1 MIDAGVKPVSVTISS
16 MLPLLVELEFFGV
29 GKELH
34 GFSATG
40 LVRQMQPHDEIPNSV
55 TFTNLR
61 PAHLGSRRLGK
72 EIHAVTD
79 CMGSA
84 SDYVCL

>member
-16 MLPLLVELEFFGV
+16 MLPFLELEAIV
-29 GKELH
+29 
-34 GFSATG
+34 G

-61 PAHLGSRRLGK
+61 PAHLGFRRLGK

>member
-1 MIDAGVKPVSVTISS
+1 MVDAGVKPISVTISS
-16 MLPLLVELEFFGV
+16 MLPFLELE
-29 GKELH
+29 
-34 GFSATG
+34 AIG

-72 EIHAVTD
+72 EIHAVTVR
-79 CMGSA
+79 MGSA